1 MKLSTRDEPVRGS
14 GYSNRPLAWKVV
26 EKEKPKITIAF
37 RPLVLDDLEMT
48 RKIYNYAVTSTLATL
63 DLEPRTV
70 GQQERWINEHQGIY
84 TAIAALADGAFAGFA
99 SISPYRP
106 RPGYSSTVEDSIYL
120 DHHYWGMGIGKALL
134 AELLAIA
141 KDLGFHSCIANI
153 VADHHASIALHQRLG
168 FRLVGIQ
175 EEIGRKF
182 GRWVDLAIL
191 QKML

>member
-1 MKLSTRDEPVRGS
+1 MDSDQPR
-14 GYSNRPLAWKVV
+14 
-26 EKEKPKITIAF
+26 ITVTF
-37 RPLVLDDLEMT
+37 RPVSLDDLEVT

-63 DLEPRTV
+63 DLEPRTI
-70 GQQERWINEHQGIY
+70 GQQERWINDHQGIY
-84 TAIAALADGAFAGFA
+84 TAIAALADGEFAGFA
-99 SISPYRP
+99 SLSPYRP

-120 DHHYWGMGIGKALL
+120 DPSYWRMGIGKLLL
-134 AELLAIA
+134 AELLSVA

-153 VADHHASIALHQRLG
+153 VADHHASVALHQRLG
-168 FRLVGIQ
+168 FRLVGVQ